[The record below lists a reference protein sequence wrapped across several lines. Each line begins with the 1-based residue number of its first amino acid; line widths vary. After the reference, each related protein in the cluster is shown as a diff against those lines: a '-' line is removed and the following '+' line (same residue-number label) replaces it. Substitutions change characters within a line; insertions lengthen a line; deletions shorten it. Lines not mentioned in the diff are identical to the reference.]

1 MANPR
6 IALTLAGVFLAGVGT
21 GMLVMRYGLMDQL
34 RRPAAAADSTQE
46 AVLERFRTE
55 LSLTSDQ
62 TEKLARVLDDYQHF
76 YRAVEEQMEEM
87 HLRDQ
92 IEDLRATGKNRILE
106 ILNAEQRA
114 KFEKMTGA
122 SPALDPAT
130 PSTSQ

>member
-1 MANPR
+1 MGNSR
-6 IALTLAGVFLAGVGT
+6 IALTLAGVFLAGLGT
-21 GMLVMRYGLMDQL
+21 GMLAMRYSLREQL
-34 RRPAAAADSTQE
+34 RRPAPAMASTQE

-55 LSLTSDQ
+55 LNLSAEQ
-62 TEKLARVLDDYQHF
+62 TEKLAAVLKDYQHF

-114 KFEKMTGA
+114 KFEQMTGTK
-122 SPALDPAT
+122 PALDPSRPAA
-130 PSTSQ
+130 SQ